1 MDSKELLDFITEVE
15 ATATEMRLLVEG
27 AIILLDEAWPSFSH
41 PKTYKQRQAT
51 QCLDAVSLALDD
63 LRDLLRS
70 MQEGFIELPEEL
82 AT

>member
-1 MDSKELLDFITEVE
+1 MEHKLLDYLTEVE
-15 ATATEMRLLVEG
+15 AAATEMRLLVEG

-63 LRDLLRS
+63 LRDLLRN
-70 MQEGFIELPEEL
+70 MQEGVIELSEGL
-82 AT
+82 VT